1 MERVRSLCHLK
12 ASLDFS
18 AESGEKFGQLLL
30 LCMML
35 KVCKNSTRVI
45 SLPISVSRTVP
56 RFVCSNAQPSPE
68 LRRPPC
74 TTWYDRFPKVR

>member
-35 KVCKNSTRVI
+35 KVCKNLDAGHFI
-45 SLPISVSRTVP
+45 AISVSRTVP
-56 RFVCSNAQPSPE
+56 RFVCSNAAA
-68 LRRPPC
+68 
-74 TTWYDRFPKVR
+74 FA